1 MLSLTAEYLKM
12 GSNKSTSGPKI
23 KCLKCGDIIQSMS
36 VHDFKWCKCRAIAVD
51 GGGEYTRTLG
61 YLTDMEF
68 FKDIDKQE
76 KRNDTKTV

>member
-36 VHDFKWCKCRAIAVD
+36 VHDFKWCKCHTIAVD

-61 YLTDMEF
+61 YPTDMEF
-68 FKDIDKQE
+68 VDDKQE
-76 KRNDTKTV
+76 EKK